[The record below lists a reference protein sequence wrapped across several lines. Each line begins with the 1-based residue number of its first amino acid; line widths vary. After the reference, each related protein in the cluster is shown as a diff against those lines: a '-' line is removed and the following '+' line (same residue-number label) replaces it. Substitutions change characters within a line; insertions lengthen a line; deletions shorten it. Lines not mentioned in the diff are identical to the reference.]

1 MTLADLLKPKTAA
14 EWRAYILA
22 QLAGAAFPV
31 TSWVAGSVVRTLV
44 ELYSAALSD
53 VQQAVRA
60 IALAGVLEEVESDW
74 LTVVARN
81 FYRVERLAAGFTE
94 GTVTVTAAAGVG
106 PYSLDAGAFI
116 VGIQG
121 SGPDD
126 AFRFIATESK
136 TLNPGGS
143 VTLAVKAETPGT
155 RNNVSV
161 NLINYLFTP
170 FPGVTV
176 SNPAIGETWITRPG
190 LDEESDARLRQRCV
204 DKWAT
209 LSTSWTDFAVRY
221 WTLSSTTLDG
231 SPTGVTRMGIVYGP
245 GDGTYTVVVAS
256 DAGGVSGDIVAAV
269 QSYLDARKPI
279 TDEPTVVSAT
289 ETVVAVQGTV
299 RVKVGQ
305 NTLANRSKVIAAI
318 AALQASLGIG
328 DDVDLGA
335 LYTAIRGALAGV
347 VIDVDIT
354 TPAGDTAIG
363 ATAVAVLNASNI
375 ADAANWSEG

>member
-1 MTLADLLKPKTAA
+1 MT
-14 EWRAYILA
+14 
-22 QLAGAAFPV
+22 
-31 TSWVAGSVVRTLV
+31 
-44 ELYSAALSD
+44 
-53 VQQAVRA
+53 
-60 IALAGVLEEVESDW
+60 
-74 LTVVARN
+74 
-81 FYRVERLAAGFTE
+81 
-94 GTVTVTAAAGVG
+94 
-106 PYSLDAGAFI
+106 
-116 VGIQG
+116 
-121 SGPDD
+121 
-126 AFRFIATESK
+126 
-136 TLNPGGS
+136 
-143 VTLAVKAETPGT
+143 
-155 RNNVSV
+155 
-161 NLINYLFTP
+161 
-170 FPGVTV
+170 
-176 SNPAIGETWITRPG
+176 
-190 LDEESDARLRQRCV
+190 
-204 DKWAT
+204 
-209 LSTSWTDFAVRY
+209 
-221 WTLSSTTLDG
+221 
-231 SPTGVTRMGIVYGP
+231 
-245 GDGTYTVVVAS
+245 
-256 DAGGVSGDIVAAV
+256 VAAV